1 MKHTPPRATASRVN
15 QKATVPTAH
24 SRAEESGQTEQPAL
38 ELGAAKSGR
47 GPPGGAADTD
57 VGHLP
62 RTIQKTDMLHL
73 PFASGG
79 NLKPKRGRRG
89 KLSEPWGLYKTAEAA
104 HEGLWSCAS
113 LTRKQTKKP
122 NQHPHKKKKERKS
135 PSPGW
140 RKHKQI
146 TSTMRD
152 PGSCGKR
159 HL

>member
-1 MKHTPPRATASRVN
+1 MN

-104 HEGLWSCAS
+104 HEGLWSRAS

-122 NQHPHKKKKERKS
+122 NQHPHKKKKKKENLLPLAGENISKS
-135 PSPGW
+135 HPPCETLARVARG
-140 RKHKQI
+140 
-146 TSTMRD
+146 TSDGTA
-152 PGSCGKR
+152 GG
-159 HL
+159 LGL